1 MLFLNVVLPMDSRIG
16 ASLYIVCH
24 GCKGKVQPPLIWQ
37 NVQRWF
43 WGYVI
48 LRNAMP
54 PKRFEV
60 PFGTGTGRKPETP
73 WTLQAR
79 HTLSSTLEASTRPGR
94 FPLSSDTVGVLSK
107 LVEWGCMR
115 IWCQA
120 TPSQRAYWPWV
131 FKHESNL
138 DHREHIAIG
147 SIPNWMPHWHKKH
160 TSLLHKM
167 AYRIPLIC
175 SLGCSPAVCGKL
187 CLIGASKTCGL
198 AVGNCRILMNKELR
212 TWWST
217 CASLEAASVAA
228 FGFWLQMSEYGLF
241 WVPMTAEGC

>member
-60 PFGTGTGRKPETP
+60 PFGTGNGRKPETP
-73 WTLQAR
+73 W
-79 HTLSSTLEASTRPGR
+79 R
-94 FPLSSDTVGVLSK
+94 FKRGTHWAPRWKHRRGHVVSLCPVIRFVFSK
-107 LVEWGCMR
+107 LVEWGYMG

-120 TPSQRAYWPWV
+120 TPSQRAYLSWV

-147 SIPNWMPHWHKKH
+147 SIPNLMPHWPEAHIT
-160 TSLLHKM
+160 TSQDG
-167 AYRIPLIC
+167 IPYTLNLFSRMQSR
-175 SLGCSPAVCGKL
+175 SLWQTL
-187 CLIGASKTCGL
+187 FD
-198 AVGNCRILMNKELR
+198 
-212 TWWST
+212 WS
-217 CASLEAASVAA
+217 
-228 FGFWLQMSEYGLF
+228 
-241 WVPMTAEGC
+241 